1 MSQFDAVVFDVGRVL
16 IDYDY
21 SSFFTLMRN
30 HGADIVGEF
39 DFTARIDLGSYEEG
53 GLSTEEFF
61 AGLRR
66 MLKQPI
72 DNDTLIAAWTSIFT
86 PIPEMLTLAQELKKH
101 CKVYLLSNISP
112 LHWDYLKQNYEL
124 QHLCHDMLGSYEAG
138 AMKPHADIY
147 AEAKTR
153 FCIDPQRTVFVDDKP
168 ENISG
173 ARACGWKGF
182 VHESS
187 EQTVQQL
194 RQLFHLH
201 D

>member
-16 IDYDY
+16 INFDYAP
-21 SSFFTLMRN
+21 FFAVMRE

-39 DFTARIDLGSYEEG
+39 DFAARIDLGSYEEG
-53 GLSTEEFF
+53 GIDTVEFL

-72 DNDTLIAAWTSIFT
+72 EDDALIAAWNSIFT
-86 PIPEMLTLAQELKKH
+86 PIPEMLSLAEELKGQ
-101 CKVYLLSNISP
+101 CRVYMLSNTSP
-112 LHWDYLKQNYEL
+112 LHWDFLKQEHGLNNY
-124 QHLCHDMLGSYEAG
+124 CHDLLASYEAG
-138 AMKPHADIY
+138 AMKPYSDIY
-147 AEAKTR
+147 AEAKER
-153 FCIDPQRTVFVDDKP
+153 FDIDPQRTVFVDDKP

-187 EQTVQQL
+187 EQTTLQL
-194 RQLFHLH
+194 RQIFGL
-201 D
+201 DG